1 MEKLM
6 RKQMMDL
13 IDKWSKAGFEEGHY
27 KKTEW
32 GLGVF
37 HQRYA
42 SGNLEGWGG
51 ELDDFIIRGF
61 DLGSAPEA
69 EALKELNEILN
80 PKGYEAEYM
89 LENTVH
95 QDIRIKEMR

>member
-13 IDKWSKAGFEEGHY
+13 IDTWSKAGFEEGHY
-27 KKTEW
+27 KNPEW

-51 ELDDFIIRGF
+51 EMDDFIIRGF
-61 DLGSAPEA
+61 DMGSAPQD
-69 EALKELNEILN
+69 EALKELNRILN
-80 PKGYEAEYM
+80 PKGYEASYM
-89 LENTVH
+89 IENTVH

>member
-6 RKQMMDL
+6 RSQMMEL

-27 KKTEW
+27 KNAEW

-61 DLGSAPEA
+61 DMGSAPQE
-69 EALKELNEILN
+69 EALQELNGILN
-80 PKGYEAEYM
+80 PVGYEASYM
-89 LENTVH
+89 IENTVH
-95 QDIRIKEMR
+95 QDIRIREMK